1 MGKLDGK
8 VAVMTGG
15 SSGIGRSTAL
25 ALAGEGCAVAIGG
38 RKASALE
45 EVAGAIGAKGGRSL
59 TQQMDVRDEAQL
71 IGLIDGAVQH
81 FGRLDIMVNNAGVLY
96 ETSIT
101 DGSVE
106 EWRDMLETNI
116 LGLLVGCREAV
127 RAMKAN
133 VPPGGHVVNISSNAT
148 RHDIG
153 KTGQVYAATKY
164 AVNAIGEGLRAELK
178 GSGVRVTTIL
188 PAMTLTNF
196 ARNWPQEMLDV
207 AARFVG
213 MDPEKEGVRRGEY
226 LPQEG
231 IDRTLREHPG
241 LLLSPEDLA
250 NAIVYAVTQ
259 PPSVHIDEVLV
270 RPSLGVSLG
279 G

>member
-8 VAVMTGG
+8 VAVITGG

-25 ALAGEGCAVAIGG
+25 TLAAEGAAIVITG
-38 RKASALE
+38 RNASALE
-45 EVAGAIGAKGGRSL
+45 EVAGKVKGAGARVLAK
-59 TQQMDVRDEAQL
+59 QVDVRKEQEVID
-71 IGLIDGAVQH
+71 LIDGTLKE
-81 FGRLDIMVNNAGVLY
+81 FGRVDVMVNNAGVGY
-96 ETSIT
+96 QNAIM
-101 DGSVE
+101 DGTVE

-116 LGLLVGCREAV
+116 LALLIGSREAV
-127 RAMKAN
+127 RAMKQNA
-133 VPPGGHVVNISSNAT
+133 PPGGDIVNISSNAT
-148 RHDIG
+148 KHDVG
-153 KTGQVYAATKY
+153 RAGQVYASTKF

-178 GSGVRVTTIL
+178 GTGIRVTTIL

-196 ARNWPQEMLDV
+196 GRNWPQELLDV

-231 IDRTLREHPG
+231 VERTLKEHPG
-241 LLLSPEDLA
+241 LLLSPDDLA
-250 NAIVYAVTQ
+250 SAILYAVTQ
-259 PPSVHIDEVLV
+259 PAHVHVDEVLV
-270 RPSLGVSLG
+270 RPSIGVNIG